1 MIVDHKQLFV
11 SRLREST
18 TEFFSGLC
26 LSAAFVDRPGAGPA
40 GRQIASVLGFSAWQ
54 IRGSLTVR
62 STVTFF
68 EDTHPTA
75 KGDSPIAQ
83 EAVVDWAGE
92 FTNQLLGRFKNK
104 MLSHGLDFQVGIPV
118 TIYGENLTEVSVTT
132 DGIVL
137 QQQLRTGNHLLGLTL
152 VGRLAPG
159 VELFAEPSG
168 KLAAKP
174 GVPLDL

>member
-1 MIVDHKQLFV
+1 MDHKQLFV

-18 TEFFSGLC
+18 TEFFTGLG
-26 LSAAFVDRPGAGPA
+26 LAAVFVDKPTAGPA

-54 IRGSLTVR
+54 IRGSLTIRAAV
-62 STVTFF
+62 SLF

-75 KGDSPIAQ
+75 RGNTPIAQ

-104 MLSHGLDFQVGIPV
+104 MLAHGLDFQVGIPV
-118 TIYGENLTEVSVTT
+118 TIYGDNLVEVSVAS
-132 DGIVL
+132 DGIVSH
-137 QQQLRTGNHLLGLTL
+137 QQLRAGNHLLGITL
-152 VGRLAPG
+152 VGRLASG

-168 KLAAKP
+168 KVAAKP

>member
-1 MIVDHKQLFV
+1 MSVDTKQLFV

-18 TEFFSGLC
+18 TEFFAGLS
-26 LSAAFVDRPGAGPA
+26 LPAAFVDRPGAGPA

-62 STVTFF
+62 STVAFF

-75 KGDSPIAQ
+75 KGNSPIAQ

-104 MLSHGLDFQVGIPV
+104 MLAYGLDFQVGIPV
-118 TIYGENLTEVSVTT
+118 TLYGENLIEVGIATDTVTSY
-132 DGIVL
+132 
-137 QQQLRTGNHLLGLTL
+137 QLRTSNHLVGVTL
-152 VGRLAPG
+152 LGRLAPG
-159 VELFAEPSG
+159 VELFAEPAG
-168 KLAAKP
+168 KAAVKP